1 MTLESIVWA
10 AVIATVGGGCV
21 LLTVLTLPGNWLL
34 LAIAGVAQA
43 WTMHG
48 GGAPLYSW
56 WTLGAAAALA
66 LGGEA
71 LEAGMGAAGASA
83 AGARRRGTWGAVIG
97 SLVGAVL
104 GTFVLAFIPLFGTL
118 VGALVG
124 AGLGAFVGELSYGD
138 RRAASLMVP
147 AAGAAAGRFAGLIVK
162 SAVGAAMWT
171 LLVVAALWP

>member
-1 MTLESIVWA
+1 LTLEGIVWA
-10 AVIATVGGGCV
+10 AIVAVVGGLCV

-34 LAIAGVAQA
+34 LAVAGVAQA
-43 WTMHG
+43 WTMSG
-48 GGAPLYSW
+48 GGTPLYSW
-56 WTLGAAAALA
+56 WTIAAAAVLA
-66 LGGEA
+66 LSGEA

-97 SLVGAVL
+97 SLAGAVV

-138 RRAASLMVP
+138 RGAASLVVP

-171 LLVVAALWP
+171 LLVVGALWP

>member
-1 MTLESIVWA
+1 MA
-10 AVIATVGGGCV
+10 AVIATAGGGCV

-66 LGGEA
+66 FGGEA

-83 AGARRRGTWGAVIG
+83 AGARRRGTWGAVI
-97 SLVGAVL
+97 
-104 GTFVLAFIPLFGTL
+104 
-118 VGALVG
+118 
-124 AGLGAFVGELSYGD
+124 
-138 RRAASLMVP
+138 
-147 AAGAAAGRFAGLIVK
+147 
-162 SAVGAAMWT
+162 
-171 LLVVAALWP
+171 